1 LTKRPRL
8 ANAHI
13 DRHVLV
19 ALPSLPVFSSDSLPL
34 CIHRAPLSISAT
46 PRREGLS
53 VVMKEGT
60 RFSRVGTTP
69 GLPSA
74 LAIIRLFASELY
86 RVSPADP
93 AAFNCSA
100 TIVPLVTPLA
110 CYIPT
115 RHAHARR
122 ANDRV
127 APRMVSKRNDRQ

>member
-1 LTKRPRL
+1 
-8 ANAHI
+8 
-13 DRHVLV
+13 LV

-69 GLPSA
+69 GLASA

-93 AAFNCSA
+93 AAFIAPPPSCLSSRPWLAASPPDTPMRVEPMIALRHEWYRNGTTSSDDA
-100 TIVPLVTPLA
+100 SQNSLQPLS
-110 CYIPT
+110 
-115 RHAHARR
+115 R
-122 ANDRV
+122 
-127 APRMVSKRNDRQ
+127 